1 MDFQEKLNELGR
13 LIDKNPADPGVLTLA
28 AKIKSECNSDN
39 ELAMVEG
46 FVGSRL
52 AKLTSDIEGIHEEA
66 TKLQLGEISDMI
78 NLSYIAKTYFKKSR
92 AWLSQRVN
100 GNSVN
105 GRPCRFTSEELA
117 TFNGALRDM
126 SARLSCATVKY

>member
-1 MDFQEKLNELGR
+1 MDIQKKLDELGR
-13 LIDKNPADPGVLTLA
+13 LIEKNPTSPEVLTLA
-28 AKIKSECNSDN
+28 AQIKAECTSD
-39 ELAMVEG
+39 EERKTIG
-46 FVGSRL
+46 EFVGSRI
-52 AKLTSDIEGIHEEA
+52 AKLTADVEDIHRDA
-66 TKLQLGEISDMI
+66 VKLQLGEISDMV

-92 AWLSQRVN
+92 AWLSQRIN

-105 GRPCRFTSEELA
+105 GRPCRFTPDELV